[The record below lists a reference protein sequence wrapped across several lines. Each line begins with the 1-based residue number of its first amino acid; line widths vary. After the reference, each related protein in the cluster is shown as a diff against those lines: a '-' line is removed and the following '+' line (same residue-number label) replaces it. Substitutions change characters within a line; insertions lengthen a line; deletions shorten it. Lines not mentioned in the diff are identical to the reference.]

1 MEHNQKQQANDVLRQ
16 ETQRA
21 LDRATN
27 SHQQATRRKAATM
40 KALAAHLRAQ
50 GEATLPMA
58 ATHTLLEFL
67 DQELSALDAAV
78 SAPRGTLGVQSP
90 IN

>member
-1 MEHNQKQQANDVLRQ
+1 MEPNSRQQQQQ